1 MEKNKR
7 GRKPLSENDKVML
20 VSVYIKKE
28 DKIKIVEKYGSVTT
42 AIKEE
47 IIPKLNT
54 PKLAN
59 L

>member
-1 MEKNKR
+1 MEKKKR

-28 DKIKIVEKYGSVTT
+28 DKIKIVEKYGSVTM